1 MRCCPGNAKVQPSN
15 DTGVA
20 PSAKRHCTDILF
32 LLLFVAA
39 FIVSL
44 ICMSVGLDKGD
55 PARLLYGTDYKGN
68 ACAGKTPLQ

>member
-1 MRCCPGNAKVQPSN
+1 MAVLE
-15 DTGVA
+15 VA
-20 PSAKRHCTDILF
+20 GAL

-55 PARLLYGTDYKGN
+55 PARLLYGTDIFHRCSQTMLQTMLHTMALLY
-68 ACAGKTPLQ
+68 TPAQ